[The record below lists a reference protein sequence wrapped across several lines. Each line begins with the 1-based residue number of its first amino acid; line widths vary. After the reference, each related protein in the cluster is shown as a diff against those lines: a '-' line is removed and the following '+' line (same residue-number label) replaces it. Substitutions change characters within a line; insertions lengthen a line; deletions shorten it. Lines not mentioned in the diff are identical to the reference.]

1 MGQPDVSVVV
11 LGALNVFGIGMI
23 DVFVIFCISGPYNW
37 YFHCQEPIDFV
48 YSSSESTLKREVH
61 FRILYAKKYAGLKK
75 YVSARND

>member
-23 DVFVIFCISGPYNW
+23 DVFVIFCISGLYNW

-48 YSSSESTLKREVH
+48 YSSSESTLKREINFH
-61 FRILYAKKYAGLKK
+61 TIYA
-75 YVSARND
+75 